1 MQKLRLI
8 VAITLVLPQVVFP
21 QTNAQLTQH
30 IRGTVTDRT
39 SGGLLYSAEVRLASG
54 EMVTSTDEL
63 GRFVLN
69 DVPIGR
75 HTVTVSR
82 MGYET
87 TVINEVLVGSARA
100 VNLDITLVQSPI
112 ALEEVTVGPNVNKA
126 GSLNDMALLGAQMF
140 SVEEARRFAGGMDDP
155 ARLVSAYAGV
165 ATPSLSNNGISVRGN
180 APALLQWRLEGVE
193 IPNPNHFADL
203 DVLGGGFLSALS
215 ANVLGNSDFFSGA
228 FPAAYNNAV
237 SGVFDMKLRNGNN
250 QNYEH
255 VFQLGILGIDFAS
268 EGPISRKNRSSYL
281 INYRYSTTKLL
292 EQIRGKEG
300 MGGTLGYQDL
310 NFRFNFPTEK
320 SGTLSVWGTGLID
333 EVDPILDDRNDWKYA
348 EDGFLA
354 GAKQRSG
361 AAGIS
366 HNYLFGNQKTGLET
380 SLAATYLGNRV
391 DETFHDLDGNSSPQ
405 TDLTANTTNLVLT
418 TALTHKASARH
429 SYKAGITWTTI
440 GYDMRLDF
448 APEAG
453 GALENFAAAN
463 DHTNLVSAY
472 ASSKINLGKRV
483 VLSAGLNTQHLT
495 LNNHTT
501 VEPRASIR
509 WQAAPRSSFAVGYG
523 LHSRM
528 EKPDV
533 YFVRD
538 ADGNLPNNQ
547 LAFTK
552 SHHLMLAYV
561 YRISP
566 DMNLKIEPYYQHLFN
581 VPVTADG
588 SYSLLNRTDYYL
600 TEVLVGEGKGQN
612 YGVDL
617 TFEKYMTK
625 GLYYMVTGSLFDSKY
640 MAGDGTW
647 YNTRYNR
654 RFVLNGLIG
663 KEWLMGRNMLGIN
676 LKATVMGGKRY
687 TPVDEEATL
696 AHPDNA
702 VQYDENRMFAHQFN
716 PMFIGDFSVSYK
728 LNRRRTAHEFAL
740 KSVNATSQ
748 QEYVEHRYNIKS
760 GEIEPYRPAIS
771 MFNVSYRIEF

>member
-1 MQKLRLI
+1 MKKLRLT
-8 VAITLVLPQVVFP
+8 VALALLLPQMGFS
-21 QTNAQLTQH
+21 QSNGQLTQN
-30 IRGTVTDRT
+30 IRGIVTDKA
-39 SGGLLYSAEVRLASG
+39 SGEPLYAADVRLAG
-54 EMVTSTDEL
+54 GQQATSTDE
-63 GRFVLN
+63 GGGFVLR

-82 MGYET
+82 MGYEA
-87 TVINEVLVGSARA
+87 TVINELLVGSSRT
-100 VNLDITLVQSPI
+100 VHVDVELVQSPI
-112 ALEEVTVGPNVNKA
+112 TLDEVAIGPKVNKA
-126 GSLNDMALLGAQMF
+126 GALNDMALLGAQMF

-165 ATPSLSNNGISVRGN
+165 ATPSISNNGISIRGN

-237 SGVFDMKLRNGNN
+237 SGVFDMKLRNGNSHN
-250 QNYEH
+250 HEH
-255 VFQLGILGIDFAS
+255 VFQLGLLGIDFAS
-268 EGPISRKNRSSYL
+268 EGPIGRKSRSSYL

-292 EQIRGKEG
+292 EQLRGKEG

-310 NFRFNFPTEK
+310 NFKFNFPTEK
-320 SGTLSVWGTGLID
+320 AGTIAVWGTGLID
-333 EVDPILDDRNDWKYA
+333 EVDPILEDSNDWKYV
-348 EDGFLA
+348 EDGYLA

-361 AAGIS
+361 AGGIS
-366 HNYLFGNQKTGLET
+366 HNYLFGNKKTQLET

-391 DETFHDLDGNSSPQ
+391 DETFHDLNGNSSPR
-405 TDLTANTTNLVLT
+405 TDLTANATNLVLT
-418 TALTHKASARH
+418 TAVTHKASARH
-429 SYKAGITWTTI
+429 TYRAGVTWTNI

-448 APEAG
+448 AQVPG
-453 GALENFAAAN
+453 DALENFADAN
-463 DHTNLVSAY
+463 DRTNLVSAY
-472 ASSKINLGKRV
+472 ASSKIKLGKQ
-483 VLSAGLNTQHLT
+483 LEISAGVNTQHLT
-495 LNNHTT
+495 LNSHTT

-509 WQAAPRSSFAVGYG
+509 WQADPRSSFAMGYG

-538 ADGNLPNNQ
+538 TDGNLSNNQ
-547 LAFTK
+547 LGFTK

-561 YRISP
+561 YRISR
-566 DMNLKIEPYYQHLFN
+566 DMNLKVEPYYQYLFN
-581 VPVTADG
+581 VPVTAGG

-600 TEVLVGEGKGQN
+600 TEALVDDGKGRN
-612 YGVDL
+612 YGIDV
-617 TFEKYMTK
+617 TVERYMTK

-640 MAGDGTW
+640 LGGDGKW
-647 YNTRYNR
+647 YDTRYNR

-696 AHPDNA
+696 AHPDNT
-702 VQYDENRMFAHQFN
+702 VQYDETRLFAHQFD
-716 PMFIGDFSVSYK
+716 PMFIGDFSISYK
-728 LNRRRTAHEFAL
+728 LNRRRTAHEFAI
-740 KSVNATSQ
+740 KSVNATGQ
-748 QEYVEHRYNIKS
+748 REYIEHRYNIKN
-760 GEIEPYRPAIS
+760 GVIEPYRPATS
-771 MFNVSYRIEF
+771 VFNVSYRIEF